1 MRHSR
6 AGICPRPLRQVRPDF
21 LIAHS
26 CECRGVCPAC
36 NTRRMVKTAAH
47 LADHVIPRLP
57 IRHLWVLSPKGITF
71 GASLP
76 KRLRYDLQSDPAI
89 LVPAELQMRLLIIEI
104 LLDMVQDVV
113 ADLVVLPDAYQFL
126 ALGLY
131 GGVPQAA
138 GESDTRFLFRHVH
151 RRSLVLF

>member
-1 MRHSR
+1 MRHFR
-6 AGICPRPLRQVRPDF
+6 ARICPRPLRRVRPDF
-21 LIAHS
+21 LIAYS
-26 CECRGVCPAC
+26 CKGRGVCPAC
-36 NTRRMVKTAAH
+36 NTRRMVETAAH
-47 LADHVIPRLP
+47 LADHVIARLP
-57 IRHLWVLSPKGITF
+57 IRQWVLSPKRISF

-76 KRLRYDLQSDPAI
+76 KRLRYYLQSDPAI

-138 GESDTRFLFRHVH
+138 GESDTRFLFRRVH
-151 RRSLVLF
+151 RRALVLF

>member
-1 MRHSR
+1 MGAMVLG
-6 AGICPRPLRQVRPDF
+6 AGRRMRPDF

-26 CECRGVCPAC
+26 CKGRGVCPAC
-36 NTRRMVKTAAH
+36 NTRRMVETAAH

-57 IRHLWVLSPKGITF
+57 IRHLWVLSPMGISF

-76 KRLRYDLQSDPAI
+76 KRLRYYLQSDPAI

-131 GGVPQAA
+131 RGAAPAA
-138 GESDTRFLFRHVH
+138 GGGC
-151 RRSLVLF
+151 